1 MIHGAYVIMVVEH
14 ISNKEKVILLGAILQ
29 GAAQVITHPNG
40 FNIIPE
46 KGAAG
51 AASQLWLQSCDASH
65 VCVQRNTVRA
75 ITLYL
80 QNRDTLQQIGQETLP
95 GGSLFGAEIRVLV
108 DAESKIKIERAPVK
122 KSPLPLQQSLQ
133 A

>member
-46 KGAAG
+46 KGASG
-51 AASQLWLQSCDASH
+51 AAIQLWLQSCDASH
-65 VCVQRNTVRA
+65 VCVQRNTFRA

-80 QNRDTLQQIGQETLP
+80 
-95 GGSLFGAEIRVLV
+95 GSPQKTE
-108 DAESKIKIERAPVK
+108 KIVR
-122 KSPLPLQQSLQ
+122 
-133 A
+133 

>member
-1 MIHGAYVIMVVEH
+1 MIHSAYEIMVVEH

-29 GAAQVITHPNG
+29 GAAQVITHSNG
-40 FNIIPE
+40 FNIIPG

-51 AASQLWLQSCDASH
+51 AAIQLWLQSCDASH
-65 VCVQRNTVRA
+65 ICVQRNTVRA

-80 QNRDTLQQIGQETLP
+80 QNRDMLQQIGQETLP
-95 GGSLFGAEIRVLV
+95 GGSLFGADIRVHV
-108 DAESKIKIERAPVK
+108 DAKSKIKIERASVK
-122 KSPLPLQQSLQ
+122 KSPQPLQQSLQ